1 MSGSRADSS
10 GADAARMIKYANT
23 RATENAGYMGK
34 GRRERTADKEGERE
48 KKEEEERNT
57 LGARLR
63 I

>member
-23 RATENAGYMGK
+23 RATENAGCMGK
-34 GRRERTADKEGERE
+34 GRRERTDKEGERE